1 MLKALVILVNDFCQD
16 IFLIATCYSF
26 NPFSSSYDME
36 DILCTS
42 IPFRYIDVNSFSKDM
57 FATYYQHRYCD
68 FIFGNETEAKIFA
81 KVRGWEVI
89 FLLHSWKYA
98 FGCAAC

>member
-1 MLKALVILVNDFCQD
+1 
-16 IFLIATCYSF
+16 
-26 NPFSSSYDME
+26 
-36 DILCTS
+36 
-42 IPFRYIDVNSFSKDM
+42 VNSFSKDM